1 MTYLKDVEA
10 IKKRLAEL
18 PKGYISRKKIGG
30 KERLYLQW
38 REGGKVRS
46 RYIKKGEEEEILRLV
61 AERQELQRRLDEVVA
76 GSVRYMST
84 GKVAE
89 EVSGYEVARGGSAA
103 SGEGVAS
110 SKSDVPDETVAYYL
124 KWADEVIGEIDG
136 KYEVKFLKPNYNSVV
151 SEYTGGKDYW
161 SREEFTA
168 FLADRIFSRDRRDAD
183 ELLSRL
189 GLTSYDSIQVG
200 LAVKAINPRDLIW
213 IAEDPEEKFEDVVTD
228 VFESVFV
235 KAVDLEGGSV
245 DTPEGQN
252 IKRYGVFD
260 GRYGIFK
267 KRLSPITTDV
277 ESELAA
283 AALGERLGVGCC
295 RCTRVDE
302 DTVFSEFEYDF
313 TKEHIVHFRH
323 LVTVRQD
330 GNRLH
335 ELMAARPEY
344 FPDYAKM
351 IALDF
356 ITRQDDRHLSNI
368 AVRLSD
374 AGESFYPLYDNG
386 RCLFYEDT
394 EETVKKA
401 CKDIKGFSTA
411 FGRDGTYY
419 DYILQLKDMGVS
431 FDRILDLSIGDK
443 EIKDI
448 LTAAGFKGYRLSG
461 ACRWVRKC
469 IELLKDN

>member
-61 AERQELQRRLDEVVA
+61 AERQELQRRLDEIVA
-76 GSVRYMST
+76 GSVRYMSA

-89 EVSGYEVARGGSAA
+89 EVSGYAVARSESAAGGGATA
-103 SGEGVAS
+103 SGEPA
-110 SKSDVPDETVAYYL
+110 AYYL
-124 KWADEVIGEIDG
+124 KWADEVIGEIDDR
-136 KYEVKFLKPNYNSVV
+136 YEVKFLKPDYNPVV
-151 SEYTGGKDYW
+151 SEYTGGKDCW

-200 LAVKAINPRDLIW
+200 LAVRAINPRDLIW
-213 IAEDPEEKFEDVVTD
+213 IAERPDEKFEDVVTE

-235 KAVDLEGGSV
+235 KGVDLEGGSV

-260 GRYGIFK
+260 GRFGIFK

-283 AALGERLGVGCC
+283 AALGKRLGIDCC
-295 RCTRVDE
+295 RCARVDE

-323 LVTVRQD
+323 LVIARQD

-344 FPDYAKM
+344 FPDYTKM

-368 AVRLSD
+368 AVKHSD

-419 DYILQLKDMGVS
+419 DYILQLKAMGVS
-431 FDRILDLSIGDK
+431 FDKILDLSIGDK

-469 IELLKDN
+469 IELLKEN